1 MFVFV
6 FANSKISITF
16 NQLNQPDSKMSL
28 IAFFDIETDQQGKN
42 ILDIGCVMQ
51 NGSTFHKNHAGEL
64 AKFIEKANFICGHNI
79 LQHDLPCLQ
88 KHLGIAEWGFDKA
101 IDTLLLSPLLF
112 PKNPYHHLLKD
123 DKLQNDERNNPV
135 NDSLKARNLFD
146 DEVLAF
152 ERLDEELKEI
162 LFMLLSKKR
171 SFNNF
176 FRYINYAPAS
186 SESHIAEIIK
196 KRFTNKICEK
206 SDLSSFVQ
214 TSPVSLAYTLALLNC
229 NDRSSITPPWV
240 LKNFPDVERLYFL
253 MTNTPCITGCAYCR
267 KALDPYIALNKH
279 FGFSQFRMYG
289 GEPLQEKAVMAAVNG
304 KSILAVFPTG
314 GGKSITFQ
322 VPALMSGENAKALTV
337 IISPLQS
344 LMKDQVDNLE
354 KKSITEA
361 VAING
366 LLDPIERSHAIERIE
381 NGFASLLYISPES
394 LRSVTIERLLLKRKI
409 ARFVIDEAHCF
420 SAWGQDFRVD
430 YLYIGDFIK
439 NLQEK
444 KNLEYPIPVSCFTAT
459 AKQKV
464 IEDISD
470 YFRIKLHLNLE
481 VFSANASRTNLHY
494 RVYHKANEEDKYSQL
509 RAIIESKNCPTIVYV
524 SRTRR
529 ANQLATKLNDD
540 GFAAKPYH
548 GKMGKEEKSANQNA
562 FMTGEVDIMVA
573 TSAFGMGVDKSD
585 VGSVIHYDISDSLE
599 NYVQEAGR
607 AGRDENI
614 NADCFVLFNEEDLD
628 KHFILLNQTKI
639 SSKEINQVW
648 KAIKELTKTK
658 ERLSNSALEIARRA
672 GWDDGIKEIET
683 RVYTAIAALEQAG
696 YLQRGQNNPILF
708 ASSILSPNAQDA
720 INKINA
726 SGKFT
731 PDEKV
736 KAVRIIKKLFS
747 SKSKRLSTE
756 EEAESRVDY
765 ISDQLGIVKGDV
777 IRVIQ
782 LMREEKILADAK
794 DLNAFI
800 KKAESVN
807 RSLSVTE
814 GFRKLEEQL
823 LSCLQEGEAT
833 YHLKEMIENCLQ
845 GGLKDV
851 TVNKLKTIINFWSIK
866 NWIKRQSLEYAG
878 NHIRIALLIDKKTF
892 REKQETRHLLARRIT
907 EYLYKKSD
915 EIAGDD
921 KQEDV
926 LIEFSVQELK
936 DIIAGGQGMFT
947 VKASIDDIE
956 DSLFY
961 LSRIG
966 AITIEGGFLVS
977 YNRLTINRLE
987 KNNRIQYKENDYEKL
1002 RLFYQQKV
1010 QQIHIVGEYSKRMI
1024 RNYNEALQF
1033 VDDYFRLNYS
1043 SFLSKY
1049 FPGSRQDEIKRTL
1062 TPEKFIKLF
1071 GTLSPAQLNI
1081 IKDSANQHIVVAAG
1095 PGSGKTRVLVH
1106 KLASLLLAEDVKHE
1120 QLLMLTFSRAAATEF
1135 KKRLM
1140 ELIGNAAA
1148 FIEIK
1153 TFHSYCFDLLG
1164 RIGSLT
1170 EVDNVIKAVVEKIR
1184 SGEIEMSRITKTVL
1198 VVDEAQDM
1206 NSDEYELVK
1215 ALMEQNEEMRVILVG
1230 DDDQNIYGFR
1240 GADAANMQKL
1250 ITEKEAKKYE
1260 LVENYRSKKNIV
1272 EFANQWAATISN
1284 RLKME
1289 PCYPVQQENGMM
1301 KIIGYNSK
1309 NLAIPL
1315 TTHISMAEL
1324 TGTTCVLTKTNDEA
1338 NLVAGMLMQM
1348 KIPAKII
1355 QSNDGFNLA
1364 NLFELRY
1371 FSTLVNIGADS
1382 IIPDDDWQTA
1392 KQLLQHYIDSSDK
1405 KEMVNAVIKAFEEV
1419 NKTRK
1424 YKSDW
1429 NSFLTESKLE
1439 DFMHIDSEVIYVSTI
1454 HKAKGKEFNNLFI
1467 ELNNFSP
1474 NTDEAK
1480 RELYVAVTRAKS
1492 TLQIHYHGNYLRSFT
1507 AEDLMYNDDN
1517 ASYPESQRIV
1527 LYLTHRDIYLG
1538 YFEFVQH
1545 RVSVLFSGALLTITE
1560 QGLCNQQQE
1569 QVVKYSKQF
1578 NGLLN
1583 GYFEKGFRIAK
1594 AKVNLMVYWMDEE
1607 KQKEVLVVLP
1617 RLLLVR

>member
-1 MFVFV
+1 
-6 FANSKISITF
+6 
-16 NQLNQPDSKMSL
+16 MSL
-28 IAFFDIETDQQGKN
+28 IAFFDIETNQTGNN
-42 ILDIGCVMQ
+42 IHDIGCVLS
-51 NGSTFHKNHAGEL
+51 NGSTFHKNHPGD
-64 AKFIEKANFICGHNI
+64 FVNFIGNADFIGGHNI

-88 KHLGIAEWGFDKA
+88 KYLGIPDWGFDKA

-112 PKNPYHHLLKD
+112 PKNPYHHLVKD
-123 DKLQNDERNNPV
+123 DKLQNEERNNPV
-135 NDSLKARNLFD
+135 NDSLKARHLFD
-146 DEVLAF
+146 DEVAAF
-152 ERLDEELKEI
+152 QKLDEELKEI
-162 LFMLLSKKR
+162 FGMLLFNKR

-176 FRYINYAPAS
+176 FRYINYTPAY
-186 SESHIAEIIK
+186 SESHTVEIIK
-196 KRFTNKICEK
+196 QRFTHKICKE
-206 SDLSSFVQ
+206 SDIRFFVQ

-229 NDRSSITPPWV
+229 NDRISITPPWV
-240 LKNFPDVERLYFL
+240 LKNFPDVERLYLL
-253 MTNTPCITGCAYCR
+253 MTNTPCITGCDYCR
-267 KALDPYIALNKH
+267 KALDPYIALHKH

-289 GEPLQEKAVMAAVNG
+289 GEPLQEKAVKAAVHG

-337 IISPLQS
+337 VISPLQS

-366 LLDPIERSHAIERIE
+366 LLDPIERSKAIERIE
-381 NGFASLLYISPES
+381 NGFASILYISPES

-439 NLQEK
+439 NLQQK
-444 KNLEYPIPVSCFTAT
+444 KNGEYPIPVSCFTAT

-464 IEDISD
+464 IEDICA
-470 YFRIKLHLNLE
+470 YFKDKLNLTLE

-494 RVYHKANEEDKYSQL
+494 RVYRKENEEEKYNQL
-509 RAIIESKNCPTIVYV
+509 RALIESKNCPTIVYV
-524 SRTRR
+524 SRTKR
-529 ANQLATKLNDD
+529 ANQLAKRLNDD
-540 GFAAKPYH
+540 GFSAKPYH
-548 GKMGKEEKSANQNA
+548 GKMEKEEKSANQNA
-562 FMTGEVDIMVA
+562 FMTGEVNIMVA

-607 AGRDENI
+607 AGRDESI
-614 NADCFVLFNEEDLD
+614 SADCFVLFNEEDLD

-648 KAIKELTKTK
+648 RAIKDLTKTK
-658 ERLSNSALEIARRA
+658 EKLSNSALEIARKA
-672 GWDDGIKEIET
+672 GWDDSIKEIET
-683 RVYTAIAALEQAG
+683 RVHTAIAALEDAG
-696 YLQRGQNNPILF
+696 YLQRGQNNPSLF
-708 ASSILSPNAQDA
+708 ASSILSKNAQEA
-720 INKINA
+720 IDKINT
-726 SGKFT
+726 SDKFS

-736 KAVRIIKKLFS
+736 RAVRIIKKLFS

-756 EEAESRVDY
+756 EMAESRVDY
-765 ISDQLGIVKGDV
+765 ISDQLGIVKADV

-800 KKAESVN
+800 RKAESVN
-807 RSLSVTE
+807 RSLSITE
-814 GFRKLEEQL
+814 AFRKLEDRL
-823 LSCLQEGEAT
+823 LSFLQEGEAT
-833 YHLKEMIENCLQ
+833 YHLKEIIENCLQ
-845 GGLKDV
+845 GGLKDT
-851 TVNKLKTIINFWSIK
+851 TVNKLKTIFNFWAIK

-878 NHIRIALLIDKKTF
+878 NHIRLALLIDKKTF

-907 EYLYKKSD
+907 EHLYKKST
-915 EIAGDD
+915 EISTDD

-926 LIEFSVQELK
+926 LVEFSVQELK
-936 DIIAGGQGMFT
+936 DMIESEEGMFT
-947 VKASIDDIE
+947 LKPTIDDIE

-966 AITIEGGFLVS
+966 AISIEGGFLVS

-1010 QQIHIVGEYSKRMI
+1010 QQIHIVGEYAKRMI

-1033 VDDYFRLNYS
+1033 VDDYFRLNYA

-1071 GTLSPAQLNI
+1071 GSLSPTQLNI
-1081 IKDSANQHIVVAAG
+1081 INDAANQYIVVAAG

-1135 KKRLM
+1135 KKRLI

-1164 RIGSLT
+1164 RIGSLQ

-1184 SGEIEMSRITKTVL
+1184 DGEIEMSRITKTVL

-1206 NSDEYELVK
+1206 NHDEYELVK

-1240 GADAANMQKL
+1240 GADAANMQQL

-1260 LVENYRSKKNIV
+1260 LADNYRSKKNIV
-1272 EFANQWAATISN
+1272 EFANQWAGTISR
-1284 RLKME
+1284 RLKTE
-1289 PCYPVQQENGMM
+1289 PGYPVQQENGR
-1301 KIIGYNSK
+1301 IDITAYSSK
-1309 NLAIPL
+1309 NVAVPLA
-1315 TTHISMAEL
+1315 TQISKAEL
-1324 TGTTCVLTKTNDEA
+1324 TGSTCVLTKTNEEA
-1338 NLVAGMLMQM
+1338 SLIAGMLTQM
-1348 KIPAKII
+1348 GIAAKLI
-1355 QSNDGFNLA
+1355 QSNDGFHLA
-1364 NLFELRY
+1364 NLVELRY
-1371 FSTLVNIGADS
+1371 FTRQINNGADNP
-1382 IIPDDDWQTA
+1382 IIPDEDWQNA
-1392 KQLLQHYIDSSDK
+1392 KRQLQQYMSASDK
-1405 KEMVNAVIKAFEEV
+1405 KEMVNAVINAFEDV
-1419 NKTRK
+1419 NTSRK

-1429 NSFLTESKLE
+1429 KTFLTESKLE
-1439 DFMHIDSEVIYVSTI
+1439 DFIHIDSEMIYVSTI
-1454 HKAKGKEFNNLFI
+1454 HKAKGKEFNNLFL
-1467 ELNNFSP
+1467 ELKNFLP

-1480 RELYVAVTRAKS
+1480 REFYVAVTRAKS
-1492 TLQIHYHGNYLRSFT
+1492 TLQIHYHGNYLRPFT
-1507 AEDLMYNDDN
+1507 ADNLIYSEDNTQ
-1517 ASYPESQRIV
+1517 YPEPKQIV
-1527 LYLTHRDIYLG
+1527 LYLTHRDVYLG
-1538 YFEFVQH
+1538 YFGFVQH
-1545 RVSVLFSGALLTITE
+1545 RVKALFSGASLTLME
-1560 QGLCNQQQE
+1560 QGLCNQKQE
-1569 QVVKYSKQF
+1569 QVVKYSQQF
-1578 NGLLN
+1578 NETLK

-1594 AKVNLMVYWMDEE
+1594 AKVNFMVWWKDEE
-1607 KQKEVLVVLP
+1607 KQQEVLVVLP
-1617 RLLLVR
+1617 GLLLVR

>member
-1 MFVFV
+1 
-6 FANSKISITF
+6 
-16 NQLNQPDSKMSL
+16 MSR
-28 IAFFDIETDQQGKN
+28 IAFFDIETDQKGKT
-42 ILDIGCVMQ
+42 LCDIGCVLP
-51 NGSTFHKNHAGEL
+51 NGSQFHKNNAGEF
-64 AKFIEKANFICGHNI
+64 AKFIEQADFICGHNI
-79 LQHDLPCLQ
+79 LQHDLPFLQ
-88 KHLGIAEWGFDKA
+88 KQLGIADWGMDKA

-112 PKNPYHHLLKD
+112 PKQPYHHLLKD
-123 DKLQNDERNNPV
+123 EKFHNDEKSNPV
-135 NDSLKARNLFD
+135 NDSIKARNLFE
-146 DEVLAF
+146 DEVAAF
-152 ERLDEELKEI
+152 QKLDEELKEI
-162 LFMLLSKKR
+162 LYTLLHKS
-171 SFNNF
+171 SGFTNF
-176 FRYINYAPAS
+176 FRYVQYVPAVNENRS
-186 SESHIAEIIK
+186 IELIR
-196 KRFTNKICEK
+196 KRFVNKICDK
-206 SDLSSFVQ
+206 SDIASFIQ
-214 TSPVSLAYTLALLNC
+214 QSPVPLAYAIALLNS

-240 LKNFPDVERLYFL
+240 LRNYPEVERLFFL
-253 MTNTPCITGCAYCR
+253 MTNSPCITGCDYCR
-267 KALDPYIALNKH
+267 QALDPYIALNKY
-279 FGFSQFRMYG
+279 FGFTNFRMYG
-289 GEPLQEKAVMAAVNG
+289 GEPLQEKAVKAAVDG

-337 IISPLQS
+337 VISPLQS

-366 LLDPIERSHAIERIE
+366 LLDPIERSKAIERIE
-381 NGFASLLYISPES
+381 TGFASILYISPES
-394 LRSVTIERLLLKRKI
+394 LRSNTIERLLLKRKI

-430 YLYIGDFIK
+430 YLYIGDFIR

-464 IEDISD
+464 IEDISA
-470 YFRIKLHLNLE
+470 YFKDKLNHTLE
-481 VFSANASRTNLHY
+481 IFSANASRTNLHY
-494 RVYHKANEEDKYSQL
+494 RVYHKEGEDDKYNQL
-509 RAIIESKNCPTIVYV
+509 RAIIEMKNCPTIVYV
-524 SRTRR
+524 SRTKR
-529 ANQLATKLNDD
+529 AYQLAKKLDED

-548 GKMGKEEKSANQNA
+548 GKMDKEEKSANQNA
-562 FMTGEVDIMVA
+562 FMTGEVNIMVA

-614 NADCFVLFNEEDLD
+614 SADCFVLFNEEDLD
-628 KHFILLNQTKI
+628 KHFIMLNQTKI

-658 ERLSNSALEIARRA
+658 DRVSNSALEIARKA

-683 RVYTAIAALEQAG
+683 RVHTAIAALEDAK
-696 YLQRGQNNPILF
+696 YIERGQNNPSLF
-708 ASSILSPNAQDA
+708 ASSILSANAQEA

-726 SGKFT
+726 SAKFN
-731 PDEKV
+731 PGEKE
-736 KAVRIIKKLFS
+736 KAIRIIKKLFS

-756 EEAESRVDY
+756 EIAESRVDY
-765 ISDQLGIVKGDV
+765 ISDQLGIVKGEV

-800 KKAESVN
+800 KKAESIN
-807 RSLSVTE
+807 KSLAITDAS
-814 GFRKLEEQL
+814 RKLEEQL

-833 YHLKEMIENCLQ
+833 YHLKELIENCLQ
-845 GGLKDV
+845 AGLKDV
-851 TVNKLKTIINFWSIK
+851 TVNKLKTVINFWSIK

-878 NHIRIALLIDKKTF
+878 NHIRIALLIDKKAF
-892 REKQETRHLLARRIT
+892 REKQATRHLLARRIT
-907 EYLYKKSD
+907 EYLYKKST
-915 EIAGDD
+915 EIAAED
-921 KQEDV
+921 KEDV
-926 LIEFSVQELK
+926 LVEFSVQELK
-936 DIIAGGQGMFT
+936 EMIESGQDIFAVKVT
-947 VKASIDDIE
+947 VDDIE

-966 AITIEGGFLVS
+966 AISIEGGFLVS

-1010 QQIHIVGEYSKRMI
+1010 QQIHIVGEYAKRMI

-1071 GTLSPAQLNI
+1071 GSLSPAQLNI
-1081 IKDSANQHIVVAAG
+1081 INDSANQYIVVAAG

-1120 QLLMLTFSRAAATEF
+1120 QLLMLTFSRVAATEF

-1164 RIGSLT
+1164 RIGSLS
-1170 EVDNVIKAVVEKIR
+1170 EVDNVLNATVEKIR
-1184 SGEIEMSRITKTVL
+1184 TGEIEMSRITKTVL

-1206 NSDEYELVK
+1206 NKEEYELVK

-1240 GADAANMQKL
+1240 GADAAHMQQL
-1250 ITEKEAKKYE
+1250 ITEKAAKKYE

-1272 EFANQWAATISN
+1272 DFANQWAATISR
-1284 RLKME
+1284 RLKTA
-1289 PCYPVQQENGMM
+1289 PCYSVQKENGSI
-1301 KIIGYNSK
+1301 KIRGYSSK
-1309 NLAIPL
+1309 NLVVPL
-1315 TTHISMAEL
+1315 TTQIRQAEL
-1324 TGTTCVLTKTNDEA
+1324 TGSTCVLTKTNEEA
-1338 NLVAGMLMQM
+1338 NLIAGILMQM
-1348 KIPAKII
+1348 QIPAKLI
-1355 QSNDGFNLA
+1355 QTNDGFNLA

-1371 FSTLVNIGADS
+1371 FSTLVNKGAEPS
-1382 IIPDDDWQTA
+1382 IPDDDWQTA
-1392 KQLLQHYIDSSDK
+1392 KQQLLHYIASSDK
-1405 KEMVNAVIKAFEEV
+1405 KEMVTGVIKAFEAV
-1419 NKTRK
+1419 NPARK

-1429 NSFLTESKLE
+1429 NTFLSESKLE
-1439 DFMHIDSEVIYVSTI
+1439 DFINIDSEMIYVSTI

-1480 RELYVAVTRAKS
+1480 RELYVAITRAKS
-1492 TLQIHYHGNYLRSFT
+1492 NLQIHYTGNYLRSF
-1507 AEDLMYNDDN
+1507 AADNLLYSEDN
-1517 ASYPESQRIV
+1517 AAYPEPQQIV
-1527 LYLTHRDIYLG
+1527 LYLTHRDVYLG
-1538 YFEFVQH
+1538 YFEFVQR
-1545 RVSVLFSGALLTITE
+1545 RVAALVSGASLTVTE
-1560 QGLCNQQQE
+1560 QGLCNQQNE
-1569 QVVKYSKQF
+1569 QVMKYSKQF
-1578 NGLLN
+1578 ADLLKV
-1583 GYFEKGFRIAK
+1583 YFDKGFSIKK
-1594 AKVNLMVYWMDEE
+1594 AKVNFMVWWKDEE
-1607 KQKEVLVVLP
+1607 KEKEMLVVLP
-1617 RLLLVR
+1617 RLLLLR

>member
-1 MFVFV
+1 MPV
-6 FANSKISITF
+6 T
-16 NQLNQPDSKMSL
+16 
-28 IAFFDIETDQQGKN
+28 AFFDIETDRSGNK
-42 ILDIGCVMQ
+42 ILDIGSILP
-51 NGSTFHKNHAGEL
+51 NGSTFHKNNVGDF
-64 AKFIEKANFICGHNI
+64 AKFTEKAHFICGHNI

-88 KHLGIAEWGFDKA
+88 KYLGVADWGFNKA

-123 DKLQNDERNNPV
+123 DKLQNEELNNPV
-135 NDSLKARNLFD
+135 NDSLKASNLFD
-146 DEVLAF
+146 DEVMAF
-152 ERLDEELKEI
+152 QKLDEELKEI
-162 LFMLLSKKR
+162 FYTLLYKTTG
-171 SFNNF
+171 FNNF
-176 FRYINYAPAS
+176 FKYLGYAPATD
-186 SESHIAEIIK
+186 EGRTVEIIK
-196 KRFTNKICEK
+196 KRFLHKICDK
-206 SDLSSFVQ
+206 SDISSFVH
-214 TSPVSLAYTLALLNC
+214 TSPVAFAYALALLNC
-229 NDRSSITPPWV
+229 NDRNSITPPWV
-240 LKNFPDVERLYFL
+240 LKNYPEVERLFFL
-253 MTNTPCITGCAYCR
+253 MTNSPCITGCGYCR
-267 KALDPYIALNKH
+267 QALDPYIALNKH

-289 GEPLQEKAVMAAVNG
+289 GEPLQEKAVKAAING

-314 GGKSITFQ
+314 GGKSLTFQ

-337 IISPLQS
+337 VISPLQS

-354 KKSITEA
+354 KKNITEA

-366 LLDPIERSHAIERIE
+366 LLDPIERSKAIERIE

-430 YLYIGDFIK
+430 YLYIGEFIK
-439 NLQEK
+439 NLQET
-444 KNLEYPIPVSCFTAT
+444 KNLEDPIPVSCFTAT

-464 IEDISD
+464 IEDIGD
-470 YFRIKLHLNLE
+470 YFRAKLNLTLE

-494 RVYHKANEEDKYSQL
+494 RVYRKENEEEKYNQL

-529 ANQLATKLNDD
+529 ANQLAKRLDDD
-540 GFAAKPYH
+540 GFSAKPYH
-548 GKMGKEEKSANQNA
+548 GKMEKEEKSANQNA
-562 FMTGEVDIMVA
+562 FMTGEVNIMVA

-585 VGSVIHYDISDSLE
+585 VGSVVHYDISDSLE

-607 AGRDENI
+607 AGRDETI

-639 SSKEINQVW
+639 SSKEINQIW

-658 ERLSNSALEIARRA
+658 EKLSNSALEIARKA

-683 RVYTAIAALEQAG
+683 RVYTAIAALEDAG
-696 YLQRGQNNPILF
+696 YLQRGQNNPSLF
-708 ASSILSPNAQDA
+708 ASSILSTNAQEA

-726 SGKFT
+726 SGKFS

-736 KAVRIIKKLFS
+736 QAVRIIKKLFS
-747 SKSKRLSTE
+747 KKSKRLSTE
-756 EEAESRVDY
+756 EAAESRVDY
-765 ISDQLGIVKGDV
+765 ISDQLGIVKGQV

-800 KKAESVN
+800 KKTESVN
-807 RSLSVTE
+807 RSLSITE
-814 GFRKLEEQL
+814 AFRKLEDQL

-833 YHLKEMIENCLQ
+833 YHLKEIIENCLQ

-907 EYLYKKSD
+907 EYLYKKSA
-915 EIAGDD
+915 EISTDD

-936 DIIAGGQGMFT
+936 EMIESEQGMFT

-1002 RLFYQQKV
+1002 RQFYQQKV
-1010 QQIHIVGEYSKRMI
+1010 QQIHIVGEYAKRMI

-1071 GTLSPAQLNI
+1071 GSLSPAQLHI
-1081 IKDSANQHIVVAAG
+1081 INDSANQYIVVAAG

-1164 RIGSLT
+1164 RIGSLS
-1170 EVDNVIKAVVEKIR
+1170 EVGNVIKTVVEKIR
-1184 SGEIEMSRITKTVL
+1184 TGEIETSRITKTVL

-1206 NSDEYELVK
+1206 NPDEYELVK
-1215 ALMEQNEEMRVILVG
+1215 GLMEQNEEMRVILVG

-1250 ITEKEAKKYE
+1250 ITDKEAKKYE

-1272 EFANQWAATISN
+1272 DFANQWAATISR
-1284 RLKME
+1284 RLKTT
-1289 PCYPVQQENGMM
+1289 PSYPVKQENG
-1301 KIIGYNSK
+1301 IIQVTAYSSK
-1309 NLAIPL
+1309 NVAVPL
-1315 TTHISMAEL
+1315 SNQIKQAEL
-1324 TGTTCVLTKTNDEA
+1324 TGSTCVLTKTNEEA
-1338 NLVAGMLMQM
+1338 SLVAGMLTQM
-1348 KIPAKII
+1348 GIAAKLI

-1364 NLFELRY
+1364 NLVEFRY
-1371 FSTLVNIGADS
+1371 FTAIVNNSGDNS
-1382 IIPDDDWQTA
+1382 IIPDDDWQSA
-1392 KQLLQHYIDSSDK
+1392 KQQLQQQILSSDK
-1405 KEMVNAVIKAFEEV
+1405 KEMVNAVINAFEGV
-1419 NKTRK
+1419 NPARK

-1429 NSFLTESKLE
+1429 NTFLTESKLE
-1439 DFMHIDSEVIYVSTI
+1439 DFITIDSEMIYVSTI
-1454 HKAKGKEFNNLFI
+1454 HKAKGKEFNNIFL
-1467 ELNNFSP
+1467 ELKNFSP
-1474 NTDEAK
+1474 DTDKEK
-1480 RELYVAVTRAKS
+1480 RELYVAITRAKS
-1492 TLQIHYHGNYLRSFT
+1492 TLQIHYSGKYLRSFS
-1507 AEDLMYNDDN
+1507 ADNLIYSEDNDP
-1517 ASYPESQRIV
+1517 YPEPKQII
-1527 LYLTHRDIYLG
+1527 LHLTHRDVYLG

-1545 RVSVLFSGALLTITE
+1545 RISALFSGATLTIME
-1560 QGLCNQQQE
+1560 QGLCNQKQE
-1569 QVVKYSKQF
+1569 PVVKYANQF
-1578 NGLLN
+1578 NEVLK

-1594 AKVNLMVYWMDEE
+1594 AKVNFMVYWKDED
-1607 KQKEVLVVLP
+1607 KQKEVIVVLP
-1617 RLLLVR
+1617 RLLLIR

>member
-1 MFVFV
+1 
-6 FANSKISITF
+6 
-16 NQLNQPDSKMSL
+16 MSL
-28 IAFFDIETDQQGKN
+28 IAFFDIETDREGKT
-42 ILDIGCVMQ
+42 LCDIGCVLP
-51 NGSTFHKNHAGEL
+51 NGSVFHKNHAGEF
-64 AKFIEKANFICGHNI
+64 AKFIKDADFICGHNI

-88 KHLGIAEWGFDKA
+88 KYMGIAGWGFDKA

-123 DKLQNDERNNPV
+123 DKLQTEERNNPV

-146 DEVLAF
+146 DEMMAF
-152 ERLDEELKEI
+152 QKLDSALKEI
-162 LFMLLSKKR
+162 LYGLLHKTTG
-171 SFNNF
+171 FNNF
-176 FRYINYAPAS
+176 FKYLGYAPAS
-186 SESHIAEIIK
+186 NETRTVEIIK
-196 KRFTNKICEK
+196 KRFLNKICDK
-206 SDLSSFVQ
+206 SDIASFVQ
-214 TSPVSLAYTLALLNC
+214 QLPVPLAYALALLNC

-240 LKNFPDVERLYFL
+240 LRNYPQVEQLFFL
-253 MTNTPCITGCAYCR
+253 MTNNPCITGCDYCR
-267 KALDPYIALNKH
+267 RALDPHIALHKH
-279 FGFSQFRMYG
+279 FGFSDFRLYG
-289 GEPLQEKAVMAAVNG
+289 GEPLQEKAVKAAVNG

-337 IISPLQS
+337 VISPLQS

-366 LLDPIERSHAIERIE
+366 LLDPIERSKAIERIE
-381 NGFASLLYISPES
+381 NGAASLLYISPES

-439 NLQEK
+439 DLQEK
-444 KNLEYPIPVSCFTAT
+444 KNMEYSIPVSCFTAT

-464 IEDISD
+464 IEDICT
-470 YFRIKLHLNLE
+470 YFRDKLNLNLE
-481 VFSANASRTNLHY
+481 IFSAKSSRTNLRY
-494 RVYHKANEEDKYSQL
+494 SVYHKENEDDKYSQL
-509 RAIIESKNCPTIVYV
+509 RAIIESKSCPTIVYV

-529 ANQLATKLNDD
+529 ANQLAKKLCHD
-540 GFAAKPYH
+540 GFAAKAYH
-548 GKMGKEEKSANQNA
+548 GKMDKEEKQANQNA
-562 FMTGEVDIMVA
+562 FMTGEVNIMVA

-614 NADCFVLFNEEDLD
+614 NADCFVLFHEEDLD

-648 KAIKELTKTK
+648 KAIKELTKTR
-658 ERLSNSALEIARRA
+658 ERLSHSALEIARKA
-672 GWDDGIKEIET
+672 GWDDSIKEIET
-683 RVYTAIAALEQAG
+683 RVHTAIAALEEAG
-696 YLQRGQNNPILF
+696 YLKRGQNNPLLF
-708 ASSILSPNAQDA
+708 ASSILSPNAQEA
-720 INKINA
+720 INKINV
-726 SGKFT
+726 SNKFS

-736 KAVRIIKKLFS
+736 RAIRIIKKLFS
-747 SKSKRLSTE
+747 KKSKRLSTE
-756 EEAESRVDY
+756 EMAESRVDY
-765 ISDQLGIVKGDV
+765 ISDQLGIVKADV
-777 IRVIQ
+777 LRVIQ

-807 RSLSVTE
+807 RSLSITDT
-814 GFRKLEEQL
+814 FRKLEEQL

-833 YHLKEMIENCLQ
+833 YHLKELIENCLQ

-907 EYLYKKSD
+907 DYLYKKST
-915 EIAGDD
+915 EIAADD
-921 KQEDV
+921 KEDV
-926 LIEFSVQELK
+926 FVEFSVQELK
-936 DIIAGGQGMFT
+936 DMMVSEQDMFAVSVT
-947 VKASIDDIE
+947 TDDIE

-1010 QQIHIVGEYSKRMI
+1010 QQIHIVGEYAKRMI

-1071 GTLSPAQLNI
+1071 GSLSPAQLNI
-1081 IKDSANQHIVVAAG
+1081 INDSANQYIVVAAG

-1164 RIGSLT
+1164 RIGSLS

-1184 SGEIEMSRITKTVL
+1184 TGEIEMSRITKTVL

-1206 NSDEYELVK
+1206 NADEYELVK

-1240 GADAANMQKL
+1240 GADSANMQKL
-1250 ITEKEAKKYE
+1250 ITEKAARKYE

-1272 EFANQWAATISN
+1272 ELANQWATTISN
-1284 RLKME
+1284 RLKTE
-1289 PCYPVQQENGMM
+1289 PCYPVQQENGT
-1301 KIIGYNSK
+1301 IQVTAYSSK
-1309 NLAIPL
+1309 NLAVPL
-1315 TTHISMAEL
+1315 CTQISSAEL
-1324 TGTTCVLTKTNDEA
+1324 TGSTCVLTKTNEEA
-1338 NLVAGMLMQM
+1338 SLIAGMLTQMQV
-1348 KIPAKII
+1348 PAKLI

-1364 NLFELRY
+1364 NLVELRY
-1371 FSTLVNIGADS
+1371 FTILINKGTDS
-1382 IIPDDDWQTA
+1382 IITDDDWQNA
-1392 KQLLQHYIDSSDK
+1392 KRQLREHILASDK
-1405 KEMVNAVIKAFEEV
+1405 KEMVNAVINAFEEV
-1419 NKTRK
+1419 NKARK

-1429 NSFLTESKLE
+1429 NTFLTESKLE
-1439 DFMHIDSEVIYVSTI
+1439 DFIHIDSEMIYVSTI
-1454 HKAKGKEFNNLFI
+1454 HKAKGKEFNNIFL
-1467 ELNNFSP
+1467 ELKNFSP
-1474 NTDEAK
+1474 ETDKEK
-1480 RELYVAVTRAKS
+1480 RELYVAITRAKS
-1492 TLQIHYHGNYLRSFT
+1492 TLQIHYNGNYLRSLAT
-1507 AEDLMYNDDN
+1507 ENLKYSEDNN
-1517 ASYPESQRIV
+1517 QYPEPKQIV
-1527 LYLTHRDIYLG
+1527 LYLTHRDIQLWH
-1538 YFEFVQH
+1538 FELVQYKINN
-1545 RVSVLFSGALLTITE
+1545 LYSGASLTIME
-1560 QGLCNQQQE
+1560 QGLGNHKQE
-1569 QVVKYSKQF
+1569 QVVKYSQKF
-1578 NGLLN
+1578 NEVLK

-1594 AKVNLMVYWMDEE
+1594 AKVNFMVWWKDDE

>member
-1 MFVFV
+1 
-6 FANSKISITF
+6 
-16 NQLNQPDSKMSL
+16 MSL
-28 IAFFDIETDQQGKN
+28 IAFFDIETDQKGKT
-42 ILDIGCVMQ
+42 LFDIGCVLSD
-51 NGSTFHKNHAGEL
+51 GPTFHKNNVSDFLSFTG
-64 AKFIEKANFICGHNI
+64 KADFICGHNI
-79 LQHDLPCLQ
+79 LHHDLPFLQ
-88 KHLGIAEWGFDKA
+88 NYMSSSNWGTDRV

-123 DKLQNDERNNPV
+123 DKLQSEERNNPV
-135 NDSLKARNLFD
+135 NDSLKARNLFE
-146 DEVLAF
+146 DEVAAF
-152 ERLDEELKEI
+152 KKLEVEFKTI
-162 LFMLLSKKR
+162 LYALLYKTAG
-171 SFNNF
+171 FNNF
-176 FRYINYAPAS
+176 FKYLDYEADIN
-186 SESHIAEIIK
+186 ESQTVETIRRK
-196 KRFTNKICEK
+196 FFNKICDK
-206 SDLSSFVQ
+206 SDITTFVR
-214 TSPVSLAYTLALLNC
+214 TSPVALAYALALLHC
-229 NDRSSITPPWV
+229 GDEHSITPPWV
-240 LKNFPDVERLYFL
+240 LKNYPEVERLYFL
-253 MTNTPCITGCAYCR
+253 MTNSPCVTGCSYCR
-267 KALDPYIALNKH
+267 QALDPVAALKSH
-279 FGFSQFRMYG
+279 FGFSQFRNYG
-289 GEPLQEKAVMAAVNG
+289 GEPLQEKAVKAAVDG

-322 VPALMSGENAKALTV
+322 VPALMSGKNAKALTV
-337 IISPLQS
+337 VISPLQS

-366 LLDPIERSHAIERIE
+366 LLDPIEKSKAIERIE
-381 NGFASLLYISPES
+381 NGFASILYISPES

-464 IEDISD
+464 IEDICA
-470 YFRIKLHLNLE
+470 YFKEKLNHSLE

-494 RVYHKANEEDKYSQL
+494 RVYHKENDEDKYGQL

-524 SRTRR
+524 SRTKR
-529 ANQLATKLNDD
+529 AYQLATRLDAD

-548 GKMGKEEKSANQNA
+548 GKMEKEEKSANQNA
-562 FMTGEVDIMVA
+562 FMTGEVNIMVA

-648 KAIKELTKTK
+648 KAIKDLTKTK
-658 ERLSNSALEIARRA
+658 ERLSNSALEIARIA
-672 GWDDGIKEIET
+672 GWDDSIKEIET
-683 RVYTAIAALEQAG
+683 RVHTAIAALEDAG
-696 YLQRGQNNPILF
+696 YLKRGQNNPMLF
-708 ASSILSPNAQDA
+708 ASSILSANAQEA
-720 INKINA
+720 IAKIKA
-726 SGKFT
+726 SAKFT
-731 PDEKV
+731 ADEKV

-756 EEAESRVDY
+756 EMAESRVDY

-782 LMREEKILADAK
+782 LMRDEKILADAK

-807 RSLSVTE
+807 KSLSITE
-814 GFRKLEEQL
+814 SFRKLENQL

-833 YHLKEMIENCLQ
+833 YHLKEIIENCLQ
-845 GGLKDV
+845 AGLKDV
-851 TVNKLKTIINFWSIK
+851 TVNKVKTIINFWSIK
-866 NWIKRQSLEYAG
+866 NWIRRQSLEYAG
-878 NHIRIALLIDKKTF
+878 NHIRIALLIDKNEF
-892 REKQETRHLLARRIT
+892 RVKQETRHLLARRIT
-907 EYLYKKSD
+907 EYLYSKSA
-915 EIAGDD
+915 EISADD
-921 KQEDV
+921 KEDV

-936 DIIAGGQGMFT
+936 EMIAGEQGMFA
-947 VKASIDDIE
+947 VKAGTDDIE
-956 DSLFY
+956 DCLFY

-977 YNRLTINRLE
+977 YNRLTINRVE

-1002 RLFYQQKV
+1002 KNFYQQKV
-1010 QQIHIVGEYSKRMI
+1010 QQIHIVGEYAKRMI

-1049 FPGSRQDEIKRTL
+1049 FPGSRQNEIKRTL

-1081 IKDSANQHIVVAAG
+1081 INDSANQYIVVAAG

-1140 ELIGNAAA
+1140 ELIGTAAA
-1148 FIEIK
+1148 YIEIK

-1164 RIGSLT
+1164 RIGSLS
-1170 EVDNVIKAVVEKIR
+1170 EVDNVIKTVVEKIR
-1184 SGEIEMSRITKTVL
+1184 AGEIEMSKITKTVL

-1206 NSDEYELVK
+1206 NADEYELVK

-1240 GADAANMQKL
+1240 GADAANMQQL
-1250 ITEKEAKKYE
+1250 IIEKEAKKYE

-1272 EFANQWAATISN
+1272 EFANQWSATISR
-1284 RLKME
+1284 RLKTV
-1289 PCYPVQQENGMM
+1289 PSYAVQQENGS
-1301 KIIGYNSK
+1301 IQITGYSSK
-1309 NLAIPL
+1309 NVAVPL
-1315 TTHISMAEL
+1315 TAQISHTDL
-1324 TGTTCVLTKTNDEA
+1324 GGSTCVLTKTNEEA
-1338 NLVAGMLMQM
+1338 GLIAGMLSQM
-1348 KIPAKII
+1348 GIVAKLI

-1364 NLFELRY
+1364 NLAEIRY
-1371 FSTLVNIGADS
+1371 FSDLVNRSADNS
-1382 IIPDDDWQTA
+1382 IIPDEDWQTA
-1392 KQLLQHYIDSSDK
+1392 KHTLQHYMDASDK
-1405 KEMVNAVIKAFEEV
+1405 KEMVNAVIKAFEDV
-1419 NKTRK
+1419 NKARK

-1429 NSFLTESKLE
+1429 NAFLTESKLE
-1439 DFMHIDSEVIYVSTI
+1439 DFLPIDSEVIYVSTI

-1467 ELNNFSP
+1467 DLNNFLP

-1480 RELYVAVTRAKS
+1480 RELYVAITRARS
-1492 TLQIHYHGNYLRSFT
+1492 NLQIHYPGNYLRPFA
-1507 AEDLMYNDDN
+1507 AENLLCREDN
-1517 ASYPESQRIV
+1517 AVYPEPQQIV
-1527 LYLTHRDIYLG
+1527 LYLTHRDVYLG

-1545 RVSVLFSGALLTITE
+1545 RLKSLISGASLTVME
-1560 QGLCNQQQE
+1560 QGLGNHKQE
-1569 QVVKYSKQF
+1569 QVVKYSGKF
-1578 NGLLN
+1578 NEMLKV
-1583 GYFEKGFRIAK
+1583 YFEKGFRIAK
-1594 AKVNLMVYWMDEE
+1594 AKVNFVVWWKDEDKE
-1607 KQKEVLVVLP
+1607 KEVLVVLP